1 MGVSPSMMVFSTVI
15 NPDFGE
21 VEETGIMITIPDM
34 YPHKTERH
42 TKGLD
47 RSPNRPIRRMFDNT
61 MIAID
66 NVVTGKAAS
75 SVKVALRRR
84 RAERASRR
92 ERAQQQAATEK
103 REGQNKE

>member
-1 MGVSPSMMVFSTVI
+1 
-15 NPDFGE
+15 
-21 VEETGIMITIPDM
+21 MITIPDM

-47 RSPNRPIRRMFDNT
+47 RSFNRPIRRMFDNT

-66 NVVTGKAAS
+66 NVVTGRAAS

-92 ERAQQQAATEK
+92 ERDHQLTEHEK
-103 REGQNKE
+103 REE